1 MCQTICRRAERPGGR
16 ACIIVMWR
24 LGHLQKFSTTIN
36 NGDIYGRT
44 RMVEMKLIG
53 MCHDKVISVKCPDQ
67 TLTAGYLCEDK
78 VIYSILY
85 TCIPDHLF
93 TDMYCE
99 LM

>member
-1 MCQTICRRAERPGGR
+1 
-16 ACIIVMWR
+16 
-24 LGHLQKFSTTIN
+24 
-36 NGDIYGRT
+36 
-44 RMVEMKLIG
+44 MVEMKLIG

-67 TLTAGYLCEDK
+67 TLPAGYLCEDK